1 LAACDVTLNGIDLN
15 ILWSLQVYNYFL
27 FLQLTV
33 FLFFVVAP
41 HVLKFY

>member
-1 LAACDVTLNGIDLN
+1 LEACDVTPNGIDLN

-27 FLQLTV
+27 FLQHLV

-41 HVLKFY
+41 HALQIH